1 MEYNEL
7 VKALRCDGNNIG
19 QDSGGCTNKKC
30 RYRDPDS
37 ACNIVS
43 ICEDA
48 ATAITDLLARAEAA
62 EVRCKTLEKMVREY
76 QNVIVPGYRERAEK
90 AEHALAHMWY
100 AFQNKDDDF
109 PHEYEKEALSQA
121 ENILGKWED
130 VMQNM
135 MKEE

>member
-1 MEYNEL
+1 MDYKEL

-19 QDSGGCTNKKC
+19 QDSDGCTNKKC
-30 RYRDPDS
+30 RYRDQDS

-48 ATAITDLLARAEAA
+48 AAAITDLLVENQSLRNAANGFKARAEAA
-62 EVRCKTLEKMVREY
+62 EA
-76 QNVIVPGYRERAEK
+76 RAEK
-90 AEHALAHMWY
+90 AERALAHMWY
-100 AFQNKDDDF
+100 AYQNKDDDF